1 MSEAF
6 VTEVPLVEA
15 AVGEQALLASCNITV
30 LRLKWCFWGDSVVG
44 VPVGSVAGVSVSVTG
59 SKHLDPAPRSPRF

>member
-30 LRLKWCFWGDSVVG
+30 LRLKWCF
-44 VPVGSVAGVSVSVTG
+44 
-59 SKHLDPAPRSPRF
+59 

>member
-30 LRLKWCFWGDSVVG
+30 LRLSGRSAGRICGRCVG
-44 VPVGSVAGVSVSVTG
+44 KCNWQQAS
-59 SKHLDPAPRSPRF
+59 